1 MPLKDDRDVV
11 RALGFVTIYSAW
23 VEEDVD
29 ELLRVLKPLR
39 PFDDAVQQLP
49 IARKLAHAAALV
61 RQLDAPELFGLPEAL
76 AHAHELFVRRNAVV
90 HGRLYAGHDKVDYIQ
105 TGRKNVPPRPIDS
118 SELYALANAFWDCRD
133 HFIGS
138 VAFRLPGAVEHFV
151 RRSPSK

>member
-1 MPLKDDRDVV
+1 MQLKDDRDVV

-39 PFDDAVQQLP
+39 PFDEAVRQLP
-49 IARKLAHAAALV
+49 IARKLTHAAALV
-61 RQLDAPELFGLPEAL
+61 RQLDTPELFGLPEAL
-76 AHAHELFVRRNAVV
+76 EHARELFDRRNAVV

-105 TGRKNVPPRPIDS
+105 SGSPNVPPRPIDS

-133 HFIGS
+133 RFIGP
-138 VAFRLPGAVEHFV
+138 VAFRMPRAVEEFV
-151 RRSPSK
+151 GRKA